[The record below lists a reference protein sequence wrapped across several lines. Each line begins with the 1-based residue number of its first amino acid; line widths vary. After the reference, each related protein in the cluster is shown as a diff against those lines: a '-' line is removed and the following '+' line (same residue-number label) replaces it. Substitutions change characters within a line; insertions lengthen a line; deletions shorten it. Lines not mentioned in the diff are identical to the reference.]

1 MKKRLVIMALLSV
14 TLLLSACNNK
24 EETATNN
31 PNPKREEQAVENVQ
45 KKETFEYKFPLTGI
59 ETNEPVNQRAVA
71 VMINNHP
78 KARPQSGLHKADL
91 VYEVLAE
98 GNITRFLA
106 IYQSEKPE
114 IIGPVRSAR
123 DYYVDLSKGFDAIY
137 ICHGWSP
144 EAKEKLEA
152 GEVDSLNGLFYDGT
166 LFWRADFRKAPHNSY
181 ISFKN
186 ILKGAEQKDYETKQE
201 IASLPFL
208 TEEETKNL
216 EGKSAEAVTIAYSTK
231 DMWNVE
237 YVYDSSKQKYKRF
250 SGGEQTV
257 DRESNTPIL
266 LDNVLIVEMEHKV
279 IDNEGRRG
287 INLTSGGKGYLLQ
300 KGIVREIEW
309 KNVNGRILPFI
320 NGEKAGFVP
329 GKTWINIIPTKPGL
343 LHSVAFKNKI

>member
-1 MKKRLVIMALLSV
+1 MKKRIVLMALLSV
-14 TLLLSACNNK
+14 TLSLSACNKK
-24 EETATNN
+24 EETTAN
-31 PNPKREEQAVENVQ
+31 NPKREEVAVENVQ
-45 KKETFEYKFPLTGI
+45 KRETFEHKFPLTGI

-78 KARPQSGLHKADL
+78 NARPQSGLHKADL

-114 IIGPVRSAR
+114 IIGPIRSAR
-123 DYYVDLSKGFDAIY
+123 DYYVDLSKGFNAIY

-186 ILKGAEQKDYETKQE
+186 ILKGAEEKNYETKQE
-201 IASLPFL
+201 LASLPFL
-208 TEEETKNL
+208 TETENL
-216 EGKSAEAVTIAYSTK
+216 EGEPAEAVTIAYSTK
-231 DMWNVE
+231 DTEKVE
-237 YVYDSSKQKYKRF
+237 YVYDSSKQKYKRY

-257 DRESNTPIL
+257 DRESSTPIL
-266 LDNVLIVEMEHKV
+266 LDNVLIVEMEHQI
-279 IDNEGRRG
+279 IDNDGRRG

-300 KGIVREIEW
+300 KGIVKEIEW

-343 LHSVAFKNKI
+343 LHSVSFKNKI

>member
-1 MKKRLVIMALLSV
+1 MKKRIVLMALLSV
-14 TLLLSACNNK
+14 TLSLSACNKK
-24 EETATNN
+24 EETTAN
-31 PNPKREEQAVENVQ
+31 NPKREEVAVENVQ
-45 KKETFEYKFPLTGI
+45 KRETFEHKFPLTGI

-78 KARPQSGLHKADL
+78 NARPQSGLHKADL

-114 IIGPVRSAR
+114 IIGPIRSAR
-123 DYYVDLSKGFDAIY
+123 DYYVDLSKGFNAIY

-144 EAKEKLEA
+144 KAKEKLEA

-186 ILKGAEQKDYETKQE
+186 ILKGAEEKNYETKQE
-201 IASLPFL
+201 LASLPFL
-208 TEEETKNL
+208 TETENL
-216 EGKSAEAVTIAYSTK
+216 EGEPAEAVTIAYSTK
-231 DMWNVE
+231 DTEKVE
-237 YVYDSSKQKYKRF
+237 YVYDSSKQKYKRY

-257 DRESNTPIL
+257 DRESSTPIL
-266 LDNVLIVEMEHKV
+266 LDNVLIVEMEHQI
-279 IDNEGRRG
+279 IDNDGRRG

-300 KGIVREIEW
+300 KGIVKEIEW

-343 LHSVAFKNKI
+343 LHSVSFKNKI